1 MTASFTINYCPIQIV
16 FWMQWKK
23 QHCLELSTKRKLHN
37 NKDNS
42 FRYFIQQCL
51 VMIRKFL
58 LLLLQRKMRLTEIY
72 IYACKAFHIYHDCM
86 KTWSRREGLPLYI
99 WKWWVCYKCAL
110 NGYNVGRHVIAV
122 YGQEASR
129 VVCGDC
135 DATSA
140 TNAAC
145 ALGKQIT
152 SGISGK
158 FILKQNMTRI
168 LISLKFRLVHTTVV
182 IAIA

>member
-1 MTASFTINYCPIQIV
+1 MLNDDEKIPVATVAVSGRQG
-16 FWMQWKK
+16 WQS
-23 QHCLELSTKRKLHN
+23 STCSC
-37 NKDNS
+37 KDFQN
-42 FRYFIQQCL
+42 
-51 VMIRKFL
+51 
-58 LLLLQRKMRLTEIY
+58 
-72 IYACKAFHIYHDCM
+72 YHDCM
-86 KTWSRREGLPLYI
+86 KTWFRREGLPLYI
-99 WKWWVCYKCAL
+99 WKWFVCYKCSL
-110 NGYNVGRHVIAV
+110 NGYNVRRHIIAV

-152 SGISGK
+152 SGIWGK

-182 IAIA
+182 IAITLPSPNMIWKVMLWKNIMMYSWVFRVMSGVWKIFWLSKLHSQTH